1 MRHNK
6 FAAASATC
14 FKSRIYRAMVRLVLC
29 VACLVGFTPS
39 FAQPSLD
46 PSKWT
51 AEDELTVAQA
61 KQRFEMVFGNSLGM
75 TFTESPLT
83 GWFVGEGRS
92 GGLSLFNADVTVIG
106 MGDQWRT
113 RKGRQLG
120 NLPLTEV
127 SLLRQSM
134 TKLVRP
140 DALVPSWQN
149 ESNSKSGAVN
159 VVFTAPN
166 CPACQ
171 ALDANL
177 TSHGASISGRIGF
190 VPGWL
195 GDPRDNFYTSVI
207 CSSNPQQTLKT
218 AFAQKG
224 RIRLEIPAGCS
235 KRTWGTILANV
246 FFPSQSG
253 KLLLSYPS
261 IFDTQ
266 GEKLTKVMWTGRF
279 SAAEANLALSR

>member
-1 MRHNK
+1 MIRMLL
-6 FAAASATC
+6 S
-14 FKSRIYRAMVRLVLC
+14 
-29 VACLVGFTPS
+29 VACLAGLTPS

-51 AEDELTVAQA
+51 ARDELTVAQA
-61 KQRFEMVFGNSLGM
+61 KQRFEMVFGSSSGT
-75 TFTESPLT
+75 TFAESPLI
-83 GWFVGEGRS
+83 GWFVGEDRS
-92 GGLSLFNADVTVIG
+92 GGLSLFNADITVIG
-106 MGDQWRT
+106 MGDQWKT

-120 NLPLTEV
+120 NLPLADM

-140 DALVPSWQN
+140 EALVPSWQN
-149 ESNSKSGAVN
+149 DSNSKSGAVN

-171 ALDANL
+171 VLDANL
-177 TSHGASISGRIGF
+177 TNHGASISGRIGF

-195 GDPRDNFYTSVI
+195 GHSRDDFYTSVI
-207 CSSNPQQTLKT
+207 CSSDPQQTLKA

-224 RIRLEIPAGCS
+224 RIRLEIPAGCA
-235 KRTWGTILANV
+235 KRTWGTILENV
-246 FFPSQSG
+246 FFPLQSG

-261 IFDTQ
+261 IFDAQ

-279 SAAEANLALSR
+279 SSAEASLALSR